1 MIVRKLDFYKMEDE
15 YVFEFNATKIQIPK
29 ELYGG
34 VESALRESNLL
45 LNE

>member
-1 MIVRKLDFYKMEDE
+1 MIVRKLDFCKMEDE

-34 VESALRESNLL
+34 GKCFKRIKLATE
-45 LNE
+45 